1 MIQTSFFPQPKKENN
16 INKCRNCHE
25 ILPVTAFAKHRP
37 KANGTY
43 RLDTRCRKCQASL
56 HQEEKVARKNASLKP
71 NRCECCG
78 KKEKLQVDHIH
89 GTYKFRGWLCRSCNG
104 GLGALGDNL
113 EGAVQAAI
121 YLENDKNKIIETLDK
136 VFDKMFARTK

>member
-1 MIQTSFFPQPKKENN
+1 MIQTSFFPQPKKENEV
-16 INKCRNCHE
+16 NKCRNCHE
-25 ILPVTAFAKHRP
+25 ILPETAFAKHRP

-56 HQEEKVARKNASLKP
+56 HQEEKEARRNASLKP

>member
-1 MIQTSFFPQPKKENN
+1 MIQTSFFPQLEKENKV
-16 INKCRNCHE
+16 NKCRNCHE

-89 GTYKFRGWLCRSCNG
+89 GTYTFRGWLCRSCNG